1 MDDSGRVTKASF
13 VGGSSRS
20 VTYNPERGFIENI
33 TVQGAASQTLYTV
46 DYGYTLRGDTKSR
59 QSNYFNS
66 GNSSRVNETYTY
78 SADGHFRLE
87 KRDVAVT
94 SPELLNNL
102 VTSMSQSFSY
112 DALGN
117 IKTKSGIGS
126 YEYDSSNP
134 YRLRQTTGASSG
146 NRSYV
151 MSAADYDVHGN
162 IKADGQRTFSYNQAD
177 LVTTIAKGSDL
188 TSFVY
193 APDNSRIYREDKRN
207 NVISKTWYLG
217 KVYEFSQ
224 KGNDTEQRWYLGNV
238 VLTQASK
245 VAGMSYDVLHGDA
258 QGSTVTV
265 TDGAGKLISHSLYD
279 AWGQQSV
286 LQVGTTSQLF
296 VQSLQ
301 RRAYTGHENI
311 EGLGIIHMNGR
322 IYDATLAR
330 FMQAD
335 PFVQAPTNTQSYN
348 RYSYVLNN
356 PLSYTDPS
364 GFISLGKIG
373 KWLRDIAD
381 VPVLDAIIS
390 VALYVIPGCQGWCTA
405 IYQGL
410 KTTAVT
416 GSLGAGLRAGALS
429 AAMPGGANLGNAALN
444 FVVDGVV
451 GGIFSVLGGGKFGH
465 GFISSS
471 VGNAFAGAGG
481 SNPYARITVSSLIGG
496 TVSSFTGGKFANGAI
511 SSAFASTVREF
522 RSGSFN
528 SSETSGGSC
537 SKCGQV
543 SLGNIDNLS
552 YDQLSD
558 IRSGLIDARN
568 AGYDSVSIN
577 DALKRINSRIGD
589 IIGIPSFTQSEVLR
603 GVIRDHI
610 NSKSEPVFAGLDN
623 AATLAGFCSLPQ
635 CSAFSWG
642 VAGVNM
648 LRSGSSSGL
657 ISNGIGEMFNRYWS
671 SRIPGGG
678 VYSDLAQGTTGYL
691 IGEGVSS
698 HQEKLKQGN

>member
-1 MDDSGRVTKASF
+1 MSK
-13 VGGSSRS
+13 GSSSIYNVSYDYDNKGTTELRTS
-20 VTYNPERGFIENI
+20 QYYDQNHVLSQTISEDFVYSTEGHSRLTDRVMTVTNAALSNHVSTITESMEYDGFGNI
-33 TVQGAASQTLYTV
+33 TRKTGTV
-46 DYGYTLRGDTKSR
+46 D
-59 QSNYFNS
+59 NI
-66 GNSSRVNETYTY
+66 YTY
-78 SADGHFRLE
+78 DQTNPYQLNT
-87 KRDVAVT
+87 VT
-94 SPELLNNL
+94 GNRNY
-102 VTSMSQSFSY
+102 SMVY
-112 DALGN
+112 DA
-117 IKTKSGIGS
+117 
-126 YEYDSSNP
+126 
-134 YRLRQTTGASSG
+134 
-146 NRSYV
+146 
-151 MSAADYDVHGN
+151 HGN
-162 IKADGQRTFSYNQAD
+162 ITHDGQREFKYSSSDMPLKIEQNG
-177 LVTTIAKGSDL
+177 TITEFAYG
-188 TSFVY
+188 
-193 APDNSRIYREDKRN
+193 PDNQRFYRKDSRTENGVATTTETFYA
-207 NVISKTWYLG
+207 G
-217 KVYEFSQ
+217 KVYEQNHKKTGSQ
-224 KGNDTEQRWYLGNV
+224 STPSIEHRWYIGPV
-238 VLTQASK
+238 VITNFESGPGEQ
-245 VAGMSYDVLHGDA
+245 YEVLHGDA
-258 QGSTVTV
+258 LGSTVAVTRQIEDSQGNKETV
-265 TDGAGKLISHSLYD
+265 LMANYLYD
-279 AWGQQSV
+279 AWGKQS
-286 LQVGTTSQLF
+286 QIMTGFVGTNPIAPAAS
-296 VQSLQ
+296 
-301 RRAYTGHENI
+301 RRAYTGHENV
-311 EGLGIIHMNGR
+311 EGLDIIHMNGR

-356 PLSYTDPS
+356 PLSYTVPS

-465 GFISSS
+465 GFISSY

-543 SLGNIDNLS
+543 SLGNIDDLS